1 MAVVTLNAVAPLIAV
16 PAPPVKVN
24 DLRLAPSKAPTVV
37 IVLAAAAVPTAKL
50 IVSTLLMFAR
60 VVIAVAVLL
69 AIKVSIPA
77 PPLTVSEPSKA
88 VLIVMVSAL
97 EPPVMLLAP
106 AEPLMVIP
114 TVLEPVTE
122 KVPVPKLPLAST
134 VVVAAF
140 RVPKANVCVFRLV
153 ALPEALT
160 VVAVLRDRSSV

>member
-1 MAVVTLNAVAPLIAV
+1 MNGVAPLIGV
-16 PAPPVKVN
+16 PAPPVNVN

-50 IVSTLLMFAR
+50 IDSTLLMLPR
-60 VVIAVAVLL
+60 LVMAVAVLV
-69 AIKVSIPA
+69 AIKLSTPA
-77 PPLTVSEPSKA
+77 PPFTVSEPSKA

-97 EPPVMLLAP
+97 EPPVMLFAP

-122 KVPVPKLPLAST
+122 KVPVPRLPLAST

-140 RVPKANVCVFRLV
+140 RVPKAKVCVFRLV
-153 ALPEALT
+153 ALPETLT
-160 VVAVLRDRSSV
+160 VAAVLRDRSKV